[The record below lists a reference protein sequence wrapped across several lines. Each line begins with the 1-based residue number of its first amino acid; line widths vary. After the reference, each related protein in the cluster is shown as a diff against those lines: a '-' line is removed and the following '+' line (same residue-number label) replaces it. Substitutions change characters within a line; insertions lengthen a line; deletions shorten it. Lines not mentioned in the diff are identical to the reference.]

1 MKKHLPIFILIL
13 LNVLI
18 GIAIVQAYGESS
30 DESGIFAY
38 GEESLQAYSNLFKTD
53 IQTNLAKLN
62 SVGGIP
68 RNANDYG
75 PAYAMVTILLANG
88 LHAIIPAWSHI
99 DGWHFS
105 EFISFQVGILSLYF
119 LSRKWMGGWAAFG
132 TALLFSTQPLLWG
145 HAFINPKDTPFL
157 AFFLASVTL
166 GIYMV
171 DALPASL
178 DPNAGQR
185 PDTWSPRRLMDEAG
199 HASSSLKKIISA
211 LLIIYLLPTYF
222 MITGISNGLVR
233 MVITYFYRADKTS
246 RLGQWFARLATN
258 ADRLPLDNYVHKA
271 QAILFR
277 WQIDYILAGLL
288 IGILIF
294 PWIFPQYFRRFV
306 RQGLVPFPRRT
317 MGLFLNPMVLAAGL
331 VLGFTTSIRIAGPYA
346 GILVMLYAI
355 SKSWRKATLLVIPYA
370 SIAIL
375 TSFLTWPYL
384 WGGPINR
391 FIESVTLMSN
401 YPLQEYILF
410 QGVHFPPNDLP
421 RYFLPYLMSVQLTEV
436 VPFLFLI
443 GLVLLVWN
451 LFKGHQVEL
460 FLLTITW
467 LVVPILFV
475 IFNRSTIYDN
485 FRQYLFLLPPI
496 FITGGIALEAFLKR
510 IKWNPLRV
518 LILCALIAP
527 GVYADINLH
536 PYQYVYYNSF
546 VGGVRGANHW
556 YELDYWS
563 TSYRE
568 AALYIN
574 ANAPKNAVIAVMN
587 PVSDFQ
593 NYART
598 DLTITSLGN
607 PRSGAPYN
615 YIVANNRTDLV
626 QSVCEA
632 GKTIKT
638 IGLDGAVFAVIKIPP
653 ASEISGCR

>member
-1 MKKHLPIFILIL
+1 
-13 LNVLI
+13 
-18 GIAIVQAYGESS
+18 
-30 DESGIFAY
+30 
-38 GEESLQAYSNLFKTD
+38 
-53 IQTNLAKLN
+53 
-62 SVGGIP
+62 
-68 RNANDYG
+68 
-75 PAYAMVTILLANG
+75 
-88 LHAIIPAWSHI
+88 
-99 DGWHFS
+99 
-105 EFISFQVGILSLYF
+105 
-119 LSRKWMGGWAAFG
+119 
-132 TALLFSTQPLLWG
+132 
-145 HAFINPKDTPFL
+145 
-157 AFFLASVTL
+157 
-166 GIYMV
+166 
-171 DALPASL
+171 
-178 DPNAGQR
+178 
-185 PDTWSPRRLMDEAG
+185 
-199 HASSSLKKIISA
+199 
-211 LLIIYLLPTYF
+211 
-222 MITGISNGLVR
+222 
-233 MVITYFYRADKTS
+233 
-246 RLGQWFARLATN
+246 
-258 ADRLPLDNYVHKA
+258 
-271 QAILFR
+271 
-277 WQIDYILAGLL
+277 
-288 IGILIF
+288 
-294 PWIFPQYFRRFV
+294 
-306 RQGLVPFPRRT
+306 
-317 MGLFLNPMVLAAGL
+317 
-331 VLGFTTSIRIAGPYA
+331 
-346 GILVMLYAI
+346 
-355 SKSWRKATLLVIPYA
+355 
-370 SIAIL
+370 
-375 TSFLTWPYL
+375 
-384 WGGPINR
+384 
-391 FIESVTLMSN
+391 
-401 YPLQEYILF
+401 
-410 QGVHFPPNDLP
+410 
-421 RYFLPYLMSVQLTEV
+421 

-593 NYART
+593 DYARP
-598 DLTITSLGN
+598 DLTITILGN
-607 PRSGAPYN
+607 PRSNAPYN